1 MKKRM
6 CFYIFSAAPNRMIL
20 STAGWKLQK
29 KTKKN
34 KTKKAGIHATVLIH
48 AASATATY
56 ENAHIG
62 SCRTH
67 SAIDRQASCGIHQ

>member
-29 KTKKN
+29 KK
-34 KTKKAGIHATVLIH
+34 KKAGIHATVLIH